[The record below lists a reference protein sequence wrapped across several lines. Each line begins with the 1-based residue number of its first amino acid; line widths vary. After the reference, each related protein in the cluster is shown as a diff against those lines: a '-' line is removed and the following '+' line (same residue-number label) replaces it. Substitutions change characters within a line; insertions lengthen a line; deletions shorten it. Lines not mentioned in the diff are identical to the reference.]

1 MEIIILDCMKM
12 TSREVMYNYIESVM
26 RLPDY
31 FGHNLDALADCLG
44 ELGRDVIIV
53 LYNYEY
59 LEKNLDKYGLKVLKV
74 FSDASQEDYSF
85 TLILK

>member
-31 FGHNLDALADCLG
+31 FGHNLDALADCLS
-44 ELGRDVIIV
+44 ELSKDVIVV